1 MPLGVGFAVTRE
13 WGFLFISISWECCKR
28 GVSVLGLFYAHMA
41 LWHVLL
47 CLFSGGMYVFYPPV
61 EGFGWPRGCPVH
73 EQDISLA
80 KRESCP
86 LGWSMSCTP
95 HFSNCMLVT
104 LGFKARGDVLNEWG
118 YRKSGILW
126 GAH

>member
-47 CLFSGGMYVFYPPV
+47 CLFSGGMYDTCFIHLWRVLVGQEDVPFMS
-61 EGFGWPRGCPVH
+61 R
-73 EQDISLA
+73 ISLWPSGSLA
-80 KRESCP
+80 RWDGACLALP
-86 LGWSMSCTP
+86 
-95 HFSNCMLVT
+95 T
-104 LGFKARGDVLNEWG
+104 LATVCL
-118 YRKSGILW
+118 
-126 GAH
+126 